1 MVTYKPSTVDGEVEK
16 GYAKTGYLGTTP
28 WVPYILRLIALVGH
42 CSAENPAADN
52 LTSFILKFIMPTE
65 SMTKDVPELRMI
77 PPQCFPNIRLQD
89 VLGGMRPFSAR
100 EMLFL
105 IRKVLVLA
113 NECFYFF
120 LERVKATRPQHLSK
134 KPSGLIKP
142 VLWGHRPDGQPW
154 GHSYEIDAGGEASWY
169 ETQRIILGFCSL
181 QLRYELCNAVHEGR
195 LDWSVNDVKAIR
207 SMGTVNRCTLEPE
220 KSNTYLAW
228 EPMWAAAIY
237 VASLKG
243 LLGNGSCVGGTDVE
257 LNGSRVF
264 FDTGFQPLEEEHLRL
279 PQPEHEDPS
288 LEWPDML
295 VRQPPAF
302 NFGESFYLHCGIVI
316 SGSKGFRWAADILC
330 PPHGRRMTDG
340 LLFRPLR
347 RLGFGIWDDERMAR
361 MEMIDDPNAKGDIPR
376 RFRFWGEDQA
386 FTWASL
392 LSPEEKEELR
402 AYQEALGSE
411 KEETFGAFPVT
422 E

>member
-1 MVTYKPSTVDGEVEK
+1 
-16 GYAKTGYLGTTP
+16 
-28 WVPYILRLIALVGH
+28 
-42 CSAENPAADN
+42 
-52 LTSFILKFIMPTE
+52 
-65 SMTKDVPELRMI
+65 
-77 PPQCFPNIRLQD
+77 
-89 VLGGMRPFSAR
+89 
-100 EMLFL
+100 
-105 IRKVLVLA
+105 
-113 NECFYFF
+113 
-120 LERVKATRPQHLSK
+120 
-134 KPSGLIKP
+134 
-142 VLWGHRPDGQPW
+142 
-154 GHSYEIDAGGEASWY
+154 
-169 ETQRIILGFCSL
+169 
-181 QLRYELCNAVHEGR
+181 
-195 LDWSVNDVKAIR
+195 
-207 SMGTVNRCTLEPE
+207 
-220 KSNTYLAW
+220 
-228 EPMWAAAIY
+228 MWAAAIY